1 MMGYSSMNHGQSVPF
16 VPAEFEV
23 PALLE
28 TEDFRIRMLT
38 VNDVVKDYDAVMNP
52 DETICLGCVYI
63 DPCQKTGYDAEVYL
77 WVRKSAFDE
86 GLDPVLYRAIRD
98 WVENEWPFQKVA
110 YPGRGPGWE
119 EWDNE

>member
-1 MMGYSSMNHGQSVPF
+1 MNHGQSVPF

-77 WVRKSAFDE
+77 
-86 GLDPVLYRAIRD
+86 
-98 WVENEWPFQKVA
+98 
-110 YPGRGPGWE
+110 
-119 EWDNE
+119 